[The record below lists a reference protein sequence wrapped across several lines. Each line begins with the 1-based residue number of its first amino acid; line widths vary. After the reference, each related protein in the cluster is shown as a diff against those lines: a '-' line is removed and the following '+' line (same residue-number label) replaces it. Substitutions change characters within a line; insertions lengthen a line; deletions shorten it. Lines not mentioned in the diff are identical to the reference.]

1 MAGGCI
7 DLYTSRRVY
16 NLRAK
21 YWKVDDTTKD
31 YAKLTH
37 KSIPSGVFYCKIES
51 ALNNEKNDINN
62 TFRFDMNTIQ
72 IKTEDNIKDLNSDD
86 LVKLN
91 DTLYIVDS
99 VQKVINQRTTYGS
112 RPHYMYYISLRAN

>member
-7 DLYTSRRVY
+7 DLYTSRRIY
-16 NLRAK
+16 NIRAK
-21 YWKVDDTTKD
+21 YWKVDDSTKSFD
-31 YAKLTH
+31 DLIYNT
-37 KSIPSGVFYCKIES
+37 IPSGVFHCKIES

-72 IKTEDNIKDLNSDD
+72 IKTEDNVNDINSDD

-91 DTLYIVDS
+91 DTLYRVES
-99 VQKVINQRTTYGS
+99 VQKTINQRTTYS
-112 RPHYMYYISLRAN
+112 NRPHFIYYISLRAN